1 MADLTAKNTVTAV
14 EATDVQATDVKAT
27 DVKALR
33 DATGAGMM
41 DAKRALVDNNGDME
55 AAAKWLRERGLGKAA
70 ERAGRD
76 NAEGAIAAVIDATV
90 GAAALV
96 QLKSETDFVAKSP
109 DFVNLV
115 NEIAE
120 LVAAQGEGAADS
132 KKDAIDDLKV
142 TLKENIELGAVVRF
156 EAAPGHVLA
165 RYLHEQSG
173 RGTNGVVIEV
183 AGGDEALAHDVA
195 THIAFGRPRH
205 LRREEVPADDVASER
220 GAIEAQTRNE
230 GKPEAA
236 MPKIVEGKL
245 NGWYKR
251 IPGGVLL
258 EQPYARDDKLTVA
271 QVLGDATVVR
281 FAQVTIGG

>member
-1 MADLTAKNTVTAV
+1 MAEFTAR
-14 EATDVQATDVKAT
+14 

-41 DAKRALVDNNGDME
+41 DAKRALVACDGDFE
-55 AAAKWLRERGLGKAA
+55 AAQRWLREHGLGKAS
-70 ERAGRD
+70 ERAGRQ
-76 NAEGAIAAVIDATV
+76 NTEGAVAAVVDATV

-96 QLKSETDFVAKSP
+96 QLRAETDFVAKSP

-115 NEIAE
+115 NELAE
-120 LVAAQGEGAADS
+120 LVAAHGEGIVDT

-142 TLKENIELGAVVRF
+142 TLKENIELGEVVRF

-173 RGTNGVVIEV
+173 RGNNGVIVEL
-183 AGGDEALAHDVA
+183 AGGDEQLAHDVA
-195 THIAFGRPRH
+195 VHIAFGRPRY
-205 LRREEVPADDVASER
+205 LAREDVPAGEVAAER
-220 GAIEAQTRNE
+220 ESLEAETRNE

-236 MPKIVEGKL
+236 LPKIVEGKL

-258 EQPYARDDKLTVA
+258 EQPYARDDKRTVA
-271 QVLGDATVVR
+271 QLLGGSRVVR
-281 FAQVTIGG
+281 FAQIVIGG

>member
-1 MADLTAKNTVTAV
+1 MAEFTAK
-14 EATDVQATDVKAT
+14 

-33 DATGAGMM
+33 DTTGAGMM
-41 DAKRALVDNNGDME
+41 DAKRALAENDGDAV

-70 ERAGRD
+70 ERAGRE
-76 NAEGAIAAVIDATV
+76 NAEGAVAAVVDATV
-90 GAAALV
+90 GAAAVV

-115 NEIAE
+115 NELAE
-120 LVAAQGEGAADS
+120 LVAAHGEAIADT

-142 TLKENIELGAVVRF
+142 TLKENIELGRVARF
-156 EAAPGHVLA
+156 EAAPGNVLA

-173 RGTNGVVIEV
+173 RGNNGVIVEL
-183 AGGDEALAHDVA
+183 ANGSESLAHDVA
-195 THIAFGRPRH
+195 VHIAFGRPSYLVREDVPA
-205 LRREEVPADDVASER
+205 EEVEAER
-220 GAIEAQTRNE
+220 QSLEAETRNE

-236 MPKIVEGKL
+236 IPKIVEGRL

-258 EQPYARDDKLTVA
+258 EQPFARDDKKTVA
-271 QVLGDATVVR
+271 QVVGDAKVVR
-281 FAQVTIGG
+281 FAQVVIGG